1 MAKSKTF
8 ISLAEHNPELLSE
21 WDFSANGNITPYNIS
36 YGSATKVHWKCS
48 AGHAWQAP
56 PNDRSQGRGCP
67 ECAKIQRAISRR
79 KTEIAKNGSLA
90 EKNPE
95 LARQWHPTLN
105 GTLTP
110 YDVTAGC
117 PDKAWWLCEK
127 DKRHE
132 WDASISSR
140 NGGSGCPICSGHK
153 IVVGLNDLATV
164 RPDLARQWHPTK
176 NGDLRPT
183 QFTEHNGKSVWW
195 QCEKDK
201 RHEWPAKV
209 SNRANGNNCPFCA
222 GKKVLVGY
230 NDLATILPLLAKEW
244 HPTKNHPLTP
254 YDVTVGSN
262 KQVWWKCEKGHEW
275 PDSISHRSCGRRC
288 PDCFGETK
296 TSFPEQTIFFYFL
309 QITTAYNRY
318 MVDARTEIDVYLPE
332 YKIGIEYDG
341 DYYHKS
347 EKAKQRE
354 AQKQE
359 KLEKLGITLI
369 RVREIDGCTSEYT
382 IYSKRGAND
391 VELTKTIKDLLK
403 LVERIVRT
411 SFDVDVDV
419 ARDRSKIYE
428 RYILSEKER
437 SLAVV
442 NPKLALEW
450 HPTKNGS
457 LLPEYVTANA
467 NKKVWWKCENGHEWP
482 AFINSRSKG
491 AGCKQCYEIRRKSK
505 KN

>member
-1 MAKSKTF
+1 
-8 ISLAEHNPELLSE
+8 
-21 WDFSANGNITPYNIS
+21 
-36 YGSATKVHWKCS
+36 
-48 AGHAWQAP
+48 
-56 PNDRSQGRGCP
+56 
-67 ECAKIQRAISRR
+67 
-79 KTEIAKNGSLA
+79 
-90 EKNPE
+90 
-95 LARQWHPTLN
+95 
-105 GTLTP
+105 
-110 YDVTAGC
+110 
-117 PDKAWWLCEK
+117 
-127 DKRHE
+127 
-132 WDASISSR
+132 
-140 NGGSGCPICSGHK
+140 
-153 IVVGLNDLATV
+153 
-164 RPDLARQWHPTK
+164 
-176 NGDLRPT
+176 
-183 QFTEHNGKSVWW
+183 
-195 QCEKDK
+195 
-201 RHEWPAKV
+201 
-209 SNRANGNNCPFCA
+209 
-222 GKKVLVGY
+222 
-230 NDLATILPLLAKEW
+230 
-244 HPTKNHPLTP
+244 
-254 YDVTVGSN
+254 
-262 KQVWWKCEKGHEW
+262 
-275 PDSISHRSCGRRC
+275 
-288 PDCFGETK
+288 
-296 TSFPEQTIFFYFL
+296 
-309 QITTAYNRY
+309 

-457 LLPEYVTANA
+457 LLPEYVTASA

-482 AFINSRSKG
+482 ASINSRNKG
-491 AGCKQCYEIRRKSK
+491 AGCSYCAGQRVIVGYNDLATVNPKLSAQWHPTKNGILKPQDVMANSNISVWWQCESGHEWKTVISHRSRGDSCPYCSGRKVLAGYNDLATLNPKLASEWHPTKNKFSPQDVTCGSSKKVWWQCKNGHEWQAIISSRNNGRGCKQCYDMKKSK
-505 KN
+505 PK